1 MQDLDLMLR
10 QLRDAPL
17 PERLAALDGDVLARI
32 AHLRSNGSQRPVIVA
47 TAFALL
53 IGVAAGAAPPT
64 SARATTIT
72 PFGASSTLL
81 PSTLLTR

>member
-1 MQDLDLMLR
+1 MDDLDMMIR

-17 PERLAALDGDVLARI
+17 PDRLAALDGDVLARV
-32 AHLRSNGSQRPVIVA
+32 AQLRSNGSQRPVIVA
-47 TAFALL
+47 TAFALF

-64 SARATTIT
+64 SAQATTVT

>member
-1 MQDLDLMLR
+1 MDDLDIMLR

-17 PERLAALDGDVLARI
+17 PDRLAALDGDVLARV
-32 AHLRSNGSQRPVIVA
+32 AQLRSNGSQRPVIVA

-53 IGVAAGAAPPT
+53 ISVAAGAAPTT
-64 SARATTIT
+64 SAQARTVT

>member
-1 MQDLDLMLR
+1 MNELDSMLR

-17 PERLAALDGDVLARI
+17 PDRLATLDGEVLARV
-32 AHLRSNGSQRPVIVA
+32 AQLRSGGSQRPVIMA
-47 TAFALL
+47 TAFALF

-64 SARATTIT
+64 SAEATPLTL
-72 PFGASSTLL
+72 FGTSASLM

>member
-1 MQDLDLMLR
+1 MDDLDSMLR

-17 PERLAALDGDVLARI
+17 PDRLAALDGDVLARI
-32 AHLRSNGSQRPVIVA
+32 AQLRSNGSQRPVIVA
-47 TAFALL
+47 TALALF

-64 SARATTIT
+64 SAKATAMT